1 MDNVNSF
8 DKNASDDEPI
18 ADMTEKDRDG
28 LEKEDSERNGS
39 FGDLDID
46 SFRREMDLS
55 DSDFESDDESIV
67 LSIISTNVTKL
78 EKNLEKDGCWYWTK
92 LLTLY
97 TLALVVGFNLFGIAI
112 YFVKDLQAGKI
123 VRPFILNPSDVVTNQ
138 I

>member
-1 MDNVNSF
+1 MDNLSSF

-18 ADMTEKDRDG
+18 ADMTEK
-28 LEKEDSERNGS
+28 EDSEKNGS

-46 SFRREMDLS
+46 SFRREMDS
-55 DSDFESDDESIV
+55 SYSEFDSEDESIV
-67 LSIISTNVTKL
+67 LSIISTIIKKP

-97 TLALVVGFNLFGIAI
+97 TLALVVGFSLFGIAI

-123 VRPFILNPSDVVTNQ
+123 LWPLILNHPSDVVTNQ
-138 I
+138 V